1 MNHRRQAD
9 TGRGSGPDG
18 TDTGRSAEAHND
30 AAQDEGAPGP
40 QRHYDSPLRRT
51 TLSDMVDKA
60 SAKQSSE
67 GWHSDSPWRI
77 VFIVGVLCIM
87 VSLVGVFNRL
97 QWRMIVGMVLLF
109 AGISLSWM
117 QTGILTEHHPAS
129 FFDDLRHG
137 RASSSLSMRYILVLV
152 GILTAFAG
160 TFIAFSSFLDF
171 NSLLIGVGAGL
182 ILITILVMIVAPWW
196 ISLISDLG
204 KERAHA
210 AQEELRADITAQLH
224 DSVLQTLALIQL
236 NADDPSEA
244 AALAHAQEREL
255 REWLYG
261 AGRASVTPAAVS
273 SPASPVP
280 VQPAAAPPAP
290 VPIAVPNS
298 RVSAGSGAF
307 ANPTT
312 LAHELKR
319 IMARIEDSSRVPIEV
334 VTVGDARYRKEFEP
348 LLSAAAEAAL
358 NAAHHGRPPVS
369 VYCEVDPLR
378 LRAVQIFIRDHG
390 DGFDAAADHPG
401 HMGITESIIGRM
413 KRSKGSAQIN
423 SRKGWGTEVKLAL
436 PFAPEN
442 GSAAGKQPGAEADA

>member
-9 TGRGSGPDG
+9 TGRGSDPDG

-30 AAQDEGAPGP
+30 AAHDEGAPGP

-67 GWHSDSPWRI
+67 GWHSDSPWRM

-109 AGISLSWM
+109 AGISLSWI

-137 RASSSLSMRYILVLV
+137 RASSSLSMRYILVLA
-152 GILTAFAG
+152 GILTAFTG
-160 TFIAFSSFLDF
+160 TFVAFSSFLDF

-182 ILITILVMIVAPWW
+182 ILIAILVMIVAPWW

-261 AGRASVTPAAVS
+261 AGRASAAPAAVP
-273 SPASPVP
+273 SPAPHAP
-280 VQPAAAPPAP
+280 GHPAASASVPIPAP
-290 VPIAVPNS
+290 DS
-298 RVSAGSGAF
+298 RVSADSGAS

-312 LAHELKR
+312 LTHELKR

-348 LLSAAAEAAL
+348 LLSAASEAAL
-358 NAAHHGRPPVS
+358 NAVHHGRPPVS

-390 DGFDAAADHPG
+390 DGFDATADYPG

-413 KRSKGSAQIN
+413 RRGKGSAQID

-436 PFAPEN
+436 PFSPAN
-442 GSAAGKQPGAEADA
+442 GSAAGEGPGTEADA

>member
-1 MNHRRQAD
+1 
-9 TGRGSGPDG
+9 
-18 TDTGRSAEAHND
+18 
-30 AAQDEGAPGP
+30 
-40 QRHYDSPLRRT
+40 
-51 TLSDMVDKA
+51 
-60 SAKQSSE
+60 
-67 GWHSDSPWRI
+67 
-77 VFIVGVLCIM
+77 M

-109 AGISLSWM
+109 AGISLSWI

-152 GILTAFAG
+152 GILTAFTG
-160 TFIAFSSFLDF
+160 TFVAFSSFLDF

-182 ILITILVMIVAPWW
+182 ILIAILVMIVAPWW

-261 AGRASVTPAAVS
+261 ADRASATPAAVP
-273 SPASPVP
+273 SPAPHVP
-280 VQPAAAPPAP
+280 VQPAASASVPIPAP
-290 VPIAVPNS
+290 DS
-298 RVSAGSGAF
+298 RVSAGSGTS
-307 ANPTT
+307 ANLTT
-312 LAHELKR
+312 LTHELKR
-319 IMARIEDSSRVPIEV
+319 VMARIEDSSRVPIEV

-348 LLSAAAEAAL
+348 LLSAASEAAL
-358 NAAHHGRPPVS
+358 NAVHHGRPPVS

-390 DGFDAAADHPG
+390 DGFDATADYPG

-413 KRSKGSAQIN
+413 RRGKGSAQID

-436 PFAPEN
+436 PFSPEN

>member
-1 MNHRRQAD
+1 
-9 TGRGSGPDG
+9 
-18 TDTGRSAEAHND
+18 
-30 AAQDEGAPGP
+30 
-40 QRHYDSPLRRT
+40 
-51 TLSDMVDKA
+51 MVDKA

-67 GWHSDSPWRI
+67 GWHSDSPWRM
-77 VFIVGVLCIM
+77 VFIIGVLCIM

-109 AGISLSWM
+109 AGISLSWI

-152 GILTAFAG
+152 GILTAFTG
-160 TFIAFSSFLDF
+160 TFVAFSSFLDF
-171 NSLLIGVGAGL
+171 NSLPIGVGAGL
-182 ILITILVMIVAPWW
+182 ILIAILVMIVAPWW

-261 AGRASVTPAAVS
+261 ADRASATPAAVP
-273 SPASPVP
+273 SPAPHVP
-280 VQPAAAPPAP
+280 VQPAASASVPIPAP
-290 VPIAVPNS
+290 DS
-298 RVSAGSGAF
+298 RVSAGSGTS
-307 ANPTT
+307 ANLTT
-312 LAHELKR
+312 LTHELKR
-319 IMARIEDSSRVPIEV
+319 VMARIEDSSRVPIEV

-348 LLSAAAEAAL
+348 LLSAASEAAL
-358 NAAHHGRPPVS
+358 NAVHHGRPPVS

-390 DGFDAAADHPG
+390 DGFDATADYPG

-413 KRSKGSAQIN
+413 RRGKGSAQID

-436 PFAPEN
+436 PFSPEN

>member
-67 GWHSDSPWRI
+67 GWHSDSPWRM

-109 AGISLSWM
+109 AGISLSWI

-137 RASSSLSMRYILVLV
+137 RASSSLSMRYILVLA
-152 GILTAFAG
+152 GILTAFTG
-160 TFIAFSSFLDF
+160 TFVAFSSFLDF

-182 ILITILVMIVAPWW
+182 ILIAILVMIVAPWW

-261 AGRASVTPAAVS
+261 ADRASATPAAVP
-273 SPASPVP
+273 SPAPHVP
-280 VQPAAAPPAP
+280 VQPAASASVPIPAP
-290 VPIAVPNS
+290 DS
-298 RVSAGSGAF
+298 RVSAGSGTS
-307 ANPTT
+307 ANLTT
-312 LAHELKR
+312 LTHELKR

-348 LLSAAAEAAL
+348 LLSAASEAAL
-358 NAAHHGRPPVS
+358 NAVHHGRPPVS

-378 LRAVQIFIRDHG
+378 LRVVQIFIRDHG
-390 DGFDAAADHPG
+390 DGFDATADYPG

-413 KRSKGSAQIN
+413 RRGKGSAQID

-436 PFAPEN
+436 PFSPAN
-442 GSAAGKQPGAEADA
+442 GSAAGEWPGTEADA

>member
-152 GILTAFAG
+152 GILTAFTG
-160 TFIAFSSFLDF
+160 TFVAFSSFLDF

-182 ILITILVMIVAPWW
+182 ILIAILVMIVAPWW

-261 AGRASVTPAAVS
+261 ADRASATPAAVP
-273 SPASPVP
+273 SPAPHVP
-280 VQPAAAPPAP
+280 VQPAASASVPIPAP
-290 VPIAVPNS
+290 DS
-298 RVSAGSGAF
+298 RVSAGSGTSV
-307 ANPTT
+307 NLTT
-312 LAHELKR
+312 LTHELKR

-348 LLSAAAEAAL
+348 LLSAASEAAL
-358 NAAHHGRPPVS
+358 NAVHHGRPPVS

-413 KRSKGSAQIN
+413 KRSKGSAQID

-436 PFAPEN
+436 PFSPEN

>member
-67 GWHSDSPWRI
+67 GWHSDSPWRM

-109 AGISLSWM
+109 AGISLSWI

-137 RASSSLSMRYILVLV
+137 RASSSLSMRYILVLA
-152 GILTAFAG
+152 GILTAFTG
-160 TFIAFSSFLDF
+160 TFVAFSSFLDF

-182 ILITILVMIVAPWW
+182 ILIAILVMIVAPWW

-261 AGRASVTPAAVS
+261 VDRASATPAAVP
-273 SPASPVP
+273 SPAPHAP
-280 VQPAAAPPAP
+280 VQPVVSTSVPIPAP
-290 VPIAVPNS
+290 DS
-298 RVSAGSGAF
+298 RVSAGSGAS

-312 LAHELKR
+312 LTHELKR

-348 LLSAAAEAAL
+348 LLSAASEAAL
-358 NAAHHGRPPVS
+358 NAVHHGRPPVS

-378 LRAVQIFIRDHG
+378 LRSVQIFIRDHG
-390 DGFDAAADHPG
+390 DGFDATAGYPG
-401 HMGITESIIGRM
+401 HMGVTESIIGRM
-413 KRSKGSAQIN
+413 RRSKGSAQID

-442 GSAAGKQPGAEADA
+442 SRAARERPGAEADV

>member
-67 GWHSDSPWRI
+67 GWHSDSPWRM

-109 AGISLSWM
+109 AGISLSWI

-137 RASSSLSMRYILVLV
+137 RASSSLSMRYILVLA
-152 GILTAFAG
+152 GILTAFTG
-160 TFIAFSSFLDF
+160 TFVAFSSFLDF

-182 ILITILVMIVAPWW
+182 ILIAILVMIVAPWW

-261 AGRASVTPAAVS
+261 ADRASATPAAVP
-273 SPASPVP
+273 SPAPHVP
-280 VQPAAAPPAP
+280 VQPAASASVPIP
-290 VPIAVPNS
+290 VPDS
-298 RVSAGSGAF
+298 RVSAGSGAS

-319 IMARIEDSSRVPIEV
+319 VMARIEDSSRVPIEV

-378 LRAVQIFIRDHG
+378 LRAVQIIIRHHG
-390 DGFDAAADHPG
+390 HGFDAASAHPG
-401 HMGITESIIGRM
+401 NIGITESIIGRM
-413 KRSKGSAQIN
+413 KRSKGSAQID

>member
-67 GWHSDSPWRI
+67 GWHSDSPWRM

-109 AGISLSWM
+109 AGISLSWI

-152 GILTAFAG
+152 GILTAFTG
-160 TFIAFSSFLDF
+160 TFVAFSSFLDF

-182 ILITILVMIVAPWW
+182 ILIAILVMIVAPWW

-261 AGRASVTPAAVS
+261 ADRASATPAAVP
-273 SPASPVP
+273 SPAPHVP
-280 VQPAAAPPAP
+280 VQPAASASVPIPAP
-290 VPIAVPNS
+290 DS
-298 RVSAGSGAF
+298 RVSAGSGTS
-307 ANPTT
+307 ANLTT
-312 LAHELKR
+312 LTHELKR

-348 LLSAAAEAAL
+348 LLSAASEAAL
-358 NAAHHGRPPVS
+358 NAVHHGRPPVS

-390 DGFDAAADHPG
+390 DGFDTAAGYPG
-401 HMGITESIIGRM
+401 HMGVTESIIGRM
-413 KRSKGSAQIN
+413 RRSKGSAQID

-436 PFAPEN
+436 PFSPKN
-442 GSAAGKQPGAEADA
+442 GSAAGEGPGAEADV

>member
-1 MNHRRQAD
+1 MNHRRQTD
-9 TGRGSGPDG
+9 TGRSPGADG
-18 TDTGRSAEAHND
+18 TDTGRSAEVYNA
-30 AAQDEGAPGP
+30 AAQDESAPEP

-67 GWHSDSPWRI
+67 GWHSDSPWRM
-77 VFIVGVLCIM
+77 VFVVGVLCIM
-87 VSLVGVFNRL
+87 LSLVGVFNRL

-109 AGISLSWM
+109 AGISLSWI

-137 RASSSLSMRYILVLV
+137 RASSLLSMRYILVLV
-152 GILTAFAG
+152 GILTAFTG
-160 TFIAFSSFLDF
+160 TFVAFSSFLDF

-182 ILITILVMIVAPWW
+182 ILIAILVMIVAPWW

-261 AGRASVTPAAVS
+261 ADRASATPAAVP
-273 SPASPVP
+273 SPAPHVP
-280 VQPAAAPPAP
+280 VQPAASASVPIPAP
-290 VPIAVPNS
+290 DS
-298 RVSAGSGAF
+298 RVSAGSGTS
-307 ANPTT
+307 ANLTT
-312 LAHELKR
+312 LTHELKR

-348 LLSAAAEAAL
+348 LLSAASEAAL

>member
-60 SAKQSSE
+60 SVKQSSE

-152 GILTAFAG
+152 GILTAFTG
-160 TFIAFSSFLDF
+160 TFVAFSSFLDF

-182 ILITILVMIVAPWW
+182 ILIAILVMIVAPWW

-261 AGRASVTPAAVS
+261 ADRASATPAAVP
-273 SPASPVP
+273 SPAPHVP
-280 VQPAAAPPAP
+280 VQPAASASVPIPAP
-290 VPIAVPNS
+290 DS
-298 RVSAGSGAF
+298 RVSAGSGTSV
-307 ANPTT
+307 NLTT
-312 LAHELKR
+312 LTHELKR

-334 VTVGDARYRKEFEP
+334 VTVGGARYRKEFEP
-348 LLSAAAEAAL
+348 LLSAASEAAL
-358 NAAHHGRPPVS
+358 NAVHHGRPPVS

-390 DGFDAAADHPG
+390 DGFDATADYPG

-413 KRSKGSAQIN
+413 RRGKGSAQID

-436 PFAPEN
+436 PFSPEN

>member
-67 GWHSDSPWRI
+67 GWHSDSPWRM

-109 AGISLSWM
+109 AGISLSWI

-137 RASSSLSMRYILVLV
+137 RASSSLSMRYILVLA
-152 GILTAFAG
+152 GILTAFTG
-160 TFIAFSSFLDF
+160 TFVAFSSFLDF

-182 ILITILVMIVAPWW
+182 ILIAILVMIVAPWW

-261 AGRASVTPAAVS
+261 ADRASATPAAVP
-273 SPASPVP
+273 SPAPHVP
-280 VQPAAAPPAP
+280 VQPAASASVPIPAP
-290 VPIAVPNS
+290 DS
-298 RVSAGSGAF
+298 RVSAGSGTS
-307 ANPTT
+307 ANLTT
-312 LAHELKR
+312 LTHELKR

>member
-67 GWHSDSPWRI
+67 GWHSDSPWRM

-109 AGISLSWM
+109 AGISLSWI

-137 RASSSLSMRYILVLV
+137 RASSSLSMRYILVLA
-152 GILTAFAG
+152 GILTAFTG
-160 TFIAFSSFLDF
+160 TFVAFSSFLDF

-182 ILITILVMIVAPWW
+182 ILIAILVMIVAPWW

-261 AGRASVTPAAVS
+261 ADRASATPAAVP
-273 SPASPVP
+273 SPAPHVP
-280 VQPAAAPPAP
+280 VQPAASASVPIPAP
-290 VPIAVPNS
+290 DS
-298 RVSAGSGAF
+298 RVSAGSGTS
-307 ANPTT
+307 ANLTT
-312 LAHELKR
+312 LTHELKR

-348 LLSAAAEAAL
+348 LLSAASEAAL
-358 NAAHHGRPPVS
+358 NAVHHGRPPVS

-378 LRAVQIFIRDHG
+378 LRVVQIFIRDHG
-390 DGFDAAADHPG
+390 DGFDATADYPR

-413 KRSKGSAQIN
+413 RRGKGSAQID

-436 PFAPEN
+436 PFSPAN
-442 GSAAGKQPGAEADA
+442 GSAAGEGPGTEADA

>member
-67 GWHSDSPWRI
+67 GWHSDSPWRM

-109 AGISLSWM
+109 AGISLSWI

-152 GILTAFAG
+152 GILTAFTG
-160 TFIAFSSFLDF
+160 TFVAFSSFLDF

-182 ILITILVMIVAPWW
+182 ILIAILVMIVAPWW

-261 AGRASVTPAAVS
+261 ADRASATPAAVP
-273 SPASPVP
+273 SPAPHVP
-280 VQPAAAPPAP
+280 VQPAASASVPIPAP
-290 VPIAVPNS
+290 DS
-298 RVSAGSGAF
+298 RVSAGSGAS

-312 LAHELKR
+312 LTHELKR

-348 LLSAAAEAAL
+348 LLSAASEAAL
-358 NAAHHGRPPVS
+358 NAVHHGRPPVS

-378 LRAVQIFIRDHG
+378 LRSVQIFIRDHG
-390 DGFDAAADHPG
+390 NGFDTSAGYPG
-401 HMGITESIIGRM
+401 HMGVTESIIGRM
-413 KRSKGSAQIN
+413 RRSKGSAQID

-442 GSAAGKQPGAEADA
+442 SRAARERPGAEADA

>member
-152 GILTAFAG
+152 GILTAFTG
-160 TFIAFSSFLDF
+160 TFVAFSSFLDF

-182 ILITILVMIVAPWW
+182 ILIAILVMIVAPWW

-261 AGRASVTPAAVS
+261 ADRASATPAAV
-273 SPASPVP
+273 PAPAP
-280 VQPAAAPPAP
+280 HAPGHPAASASVPIPAP
-290 VPIAVPNS
+290 DS
-298 RVSAGSGAF
+298 RVSAGSGTSV
-307 ANPTT
+307 NLTT
-312 LAHELKR
+312 LTHELKR

-348 LLSAAAEAAL
+348 LLSAASEAAL
-358 NAAHHGRPPVS
+358 NAVHQGRPPVS

-390 DGFDAAADHPG
+390 DGFDATADYPG

-413 KRSKGSAQIN
+413 RRGKGSAQID

-436 PFAPEN
+436 PFSPEN
-442 GSAAGKQPGAEADA
+442 GSAAGKQPGAETDA

>member
-1 MNHRRQAD
+1 MNHRRQTD
-9 TGRGSGPDG
+9 TGRSPGADG

-30 AAQDEGAPGP
+30 AAHDEGAPGP

-67 GWHSDSPWRI
+67 GWHSDSPWRM

-109 AGISLSWM
+109 AGISLSWI

-152 GILTAFAG
+152 GILTAFTG
-160 TFIAFSSFLDF
+160 TFVAFSSFLDF

-182 ILITILVMIVAPWW
+182 ILIAILVMIVAPWW

-261 AGRASVTPAAVS
+261 VDRASATPAAV
-273 SPASPVP
+273 PAPAP
-280 VQPAAAPPAP
+280 HAPGHPAASASVPIPAP
-290 VPIAVPNS
+290 DS
-298 RVSAGSGAF
+298 RVSAGSGAS

-312 LAHELKR
+312 LTHELKR

-348 LLSAAAEAAL
+348 LLSAASEAAL
-358 NAAHHGRPPVS
+358 NAVHHGRPPVS

-390 DGFDAAADHPG
+390 DGFDATAGYPG
-401 HMGITESIIGRM
+401 HMGVTESIIGRM
-413 KRSKGSAQIN
+413 RRGKGSAQID

-436 PFAPEN
+436 PFSSEN
-442 GSAAGKQPGAEADA
+442 GSAAREGPGTEADA

>member
-67 GWHSDSPWRI
+67 GWHSDSPWRM

-109 AGISLSWM
+109 AGISLSWI

-137 RASSSLSMRYILVLV
+137 RASSLLSMRYILVLV
-152 GILTAFAG
+152 GILTAFTG
-160 TFIAFSSFLDF
+160 TFVAFSSFLDF

-182 ILITILVMIVAPWW
+182 ILIAILVMIVAPWW

-261 AGRASVTPAAVS
+261 ADRASATPAAV
-273 SPASPVP
+273 PAPAP
-280 VQPAAAPPAP
+280 HAPGHPAASASVPIPAP
-290 VPIAVPNS
+290 DS
-298 RVSAGSGAF
+298 RVSAGSGAS

-312 LAHELKR
+312 LTHELKR

-348 LLSAAAEAAL
+348 LLSAASEAAL
-358 NAAHHGRPPVS
+358 NAVHHGRPPVS

-390 DGFDAAADHPG
+390 DGFDATADYPG

-413 KRSKGSAQIN
+413 RRSKGSAQID

-436 PFAPEN
+436 PFSPKN
-442 GSAAGKQPGAEADA
+442 GSAAGEGPGTEADA

>member
-67 GWHSDSPWRI
+67 GWHSDSPWRM

-109 AGISLSWM
+109 AGISLSWI

-137 RASSSLSMRYILVLV
+137 RASSSLSMRYILVLA
-152 GILTAFAG
+152 GILTAFTG
-160 TFIAFSSFLDF
+160 TFVAFSSFLDF

-182 ILITILVMIVAPWW
+182 ILIAILVMIVAPWW

-261 AGRASVTPAAVS
+261 ADRASATPAAVP
-273 SPASPVP
+273 SPAPHVP
-280 VQPAAAPPAP
+280 VQPAASASVPIPAP
-290 VPIAVPNS
+290 DS
-298 RVSAGSGAF
+298 RVSAGSGTS
-307 ANPTT
+307 ANLTT
-312 LAHELKR
+312 LTHELKR

-348 LLSAAAEAAL
+348 LLSAASEAAL
-358 NAAHHGRPPVS
+358 NAVHHGRPPVS

-378 LRAVQIFIRDHG
+378 LRVVQIFIRDHG
-390 DGFDAAADHPG
+390 DGFDATADYPG

-413 KRSKGSAQIN
+413 RRGKGSAQID

-436 PFAPEN
+436 PFSPAN
-442 GSAAGKQPGAEADA
+442 GSAAGEGPGTEADA

>member
-67 GWHSDSPWRI
+67 GWHSDSPWRM
-77 VFIVGVLCIM
+77 VFIIGVLCIM

-109 AGISLSWM
+109 AGISLSWI

-137 RASSSLSMRYILVLV
+137 RASSSLSMRYILVLA
-152 GILTAFAG
+152 GILTAFTG
-160 TFIAFSSFLDF
+160 TFVAFSSFLDF

-182 ILITILVMIVAPWW
+182 ILIAILVMIVAPWW

-261 AGRASVTPAAVS
+261 ADRASATPAAVL
-273 SPASPVP
+273 SPAPHVP
-280 VQPAAAPPAP
+280 VQPAASASVPIPAP
-290 VPIAVPNS
+290 DS
-298 RVSAGSGAF
+298 RVSADSGTS
-307 ANPTT
+307 ANLTT
-312 LAHELKR
+312 LTHELKR

-348 LLSAAAEAAL
+348 LLSAASEAAL
-358 NAAHHGRPPVS
+358 NAVHHGRPPVS

-390 DGFDAAADHPG
+390 DGFDATADYPR

-413 KRSKGSAQIN
+413 RRGKGSAQID

-436 PFAPEN
+436 PFSPAN
-442 GSAAGKQPGAEADA
+442 GSAAGEGPGTEADA

>member
-129 FFDDLRHG
+129 FFDDRRHG

-152 GILTAFAG
+152 GILTAFTG
-160 TFIAFSSFLDF
+160 TFVAFSSFLDF

-182 ILITILVMIVAPWW
+182 ILIAILVMIVAPWW

-261 AGRASVTPAAVS
+261 ADRASATPAAMP
-273 SPASPVP
+273 SPAPHVP
-280 VQPAAAPPAP
+280 VQPAASASVPIPAP
-290 VPIAVPNS
+290 DS
-298 RVSAGSGAF
+298 RVSAGSGTSV
-307 ANPTT
+307 NLTT
-312 LAHELKR
+312 LTHELKR

-348 LLSAAAEAAL
+348 LLSAASEAAL
-358 NAAHHGRPPVS
+358 NAVHHGRPPVS

-390 DGFDAAADHPG
+390 DGFDATADYPG

-413 KRSKGSAQIN
+413 RRGKGSAQID

-436 PFAPEN
+436 PFSPEN

>member
-129 FFDDLRHG
+129 FFDDRRHG

-152 GILTAFAG
+152 GILTAFTG
-160 TFIAFSSFLDF
+160 TFVAFSSFLDF

-182 ILITILVMIVAPWW
+182 ILIAILVMIVAPWW

-244 AALAHAQEREL
+244 GALAHAQEREL

-261 AGRASVTPAAVS
+261 ADRASATPAAMP
-273 SPASPVP
+273 SPAPHVP
-280 VQPAAAPPAP
+280 VQPAASASVPIPAP
-290 VPIAVPNS
+290 DS
-298 RVSAGSGAF
+298 RVSAGSGTSV
-307 ANPTT
+307 NLTT
-312 LAHELKR
+312 LTHELKR

-348 LLSAAAEAAL
+348 LLSAASEAAL
-358 NAAHHGRPPVS
+358 NAVHHGRPPVS

-390 DGFDAAADHPG
+390 DGFDATADYPG

-413 KRSKGSAQIN
+413 RRGKGSAQID

-436 PFAPEN
+436 PFSPEN

>member
-9 TGRGSGPDG
+9 TGRGSDPDG

-67 GWHSDSPWRI
+67 GWHSDSPWRM

-109 AGISLSWM
+109 AGISLSWI

-137 RASSSLSMRYILVLV
+137 RASSSLSMRYILVLA
-152 GILTAFAG
+152 GILTAFTG
-160 TFIAFSSFLDF
+160 TFVAFSSFLDF

-182 ILITILVMIVAPWW
+182 ILIAILVMIVAPWW

-261 AGRASVTPAAVS
+261 AGRASAIPAAV
-273 SPASPVP
+273 PAPAP
-280 VQPAAAPPAP
+280 HAPGHPAASASVPIPAP
-290 VPIAVPNS
+290 DS
-298 RVSAGSGAF
+298 RVSAGSGTS
-307 ANPTT
+307 ANLTT
-312 LAHELKR
+312 LTHELKR

-348 LLSAAAEAAL
+348 LLSAASEAAL
-358 NAAHHGRPPVS
+358 NAVHHGRPPVS

-378 LRAVQIFIRDHG
+378 LQAAQIFIRDHG

-413 KRSKGSAQIN
+413 RRGKGSAQID

-436 PFAPEN
+436 PFSSEN
-442 GSAAGKQPGAEADA
+442 GSAASEGPGTEADA

>member
-261 AGRASVTPAAVS
+261 ADRASATPAAV
-273 SPASPVP
+273 PAPAP
-280 VQPAAAPPAP
+280 HAPGHPAASASVPIPAP
-290 VPIAVPNS
+290 DS
-298 RVSAGSGAF
+298 RVSAGSGAS

-312 LAHELKR
+312 LTHELKR

-348 LLSAAAEAAL
+348 LLSAASEAAL
-358 NAAHHGRPPVS
+358 NAVHHGRPPVS

-390 DGFDAAADHPG
+390 DGFDATADYPG

-413 KRSKGSAQIN
+413 RRGKGSAQID

-436 PFAPEN
+436 PFSPAN
-442 GSAAGKQPGAEADA
+442 GSAAGEGPGTEADA